1 MKPIKGKEV
10 RDLKI
15 KIMESKKRYI
25 TEVMEFRK
33 KILKEST
40 SNLRKKKE
48 LR

>member
-1 MKPIKGKEV
+1 MKPIKEKEF

-25 TEVMEFRK
+25 IEATEFRK
-33 KILKEST
+33 KILKESA
-40 SNLRKKKE
+40 SDLRKKKE